1 MGFQYKSYPELKEAW
16 TETKRLYCAHHA
28 ATDIHHLP
36 SNRKH
41 RQVQLEVIENVFSEI
56 EKNEK
61 IDPTRRAKIIT
72 GFVHILREEIKK
84 AGEQGG
90 YLSRLLKSMIGE
102 TEKGDT
108 LEKGQTENLLDA
120 GSADSMVL
128 AAWQFFNSVVY
139 ENGKSSEKVR
149 KEHAFKVDGLDI
161 NKYHGHMVTL
171 KERYS
176 QTVFSSAHT
185 KTEKEL
191 QAEAEEL
198 KRAEREKHP
207 SMMQSVKNGLSSFI
221 WGANTKADKQEKAEE
236 VADLNPQQPSNS

>member
-1 MGFQYKSYPELKEAW
+1 MGFQYKSYSELKEAW
-16 TETKRLYCAHHA
+16 TETKRLYCARHE

-36 SNRKH
+36 SARKH
-41 RQVQLEVIENVFSEI
+41 RQIQLEVIENVFSEI
-56 EKNEK
+56 DKNEK
-61 IDPTRRAKIIT
+61 MDVARRAKVIT
-72 GFVHILREEIKK
+72 GFVHILREEIKE
-84 AGEQGG
+84 AREQSG

-108 LEKGQTENLLDA
+108 LEKGQTENLLDVA
-120 GSADSMVL
+120 AADSMVL

-139 ENGKSSEKVR
+139 EKVGEKVR
-149 KEHAFKVDGLDI
+149 KEHAFKVDGLDV
-161 NKYHGHMVTL
+161 NKYHTHMVSL

-191 QAEAEEL
+191 QAEADEL

-207 SMMQSVKNGLSSFI
+207 SMMQSVRTGLSSLI
-221 WGANTKADKQEKAEE
+221 WGANTKAEKKDGKAEE
-236 VADLNPQQPSNS
+236 TEVVSPQPSNG

>member
-1 MGFQYKSYPELKEAW
+1 MGFQYKSYSELKDNW
-16 TETKRLYCAHHA
+16 TETKRLYCARHE

-36 SNRKH
+36 PARKH
-41 RQVQLEVIENVFSEI
+41 RQIQLEVIENVFSEI
-56 EKNEK
+56 DKNEK
-61 IDPTRRAKIIT
+61 MDATRRAKVIT
-72 GFVHILREEIKK
+72 GFVHILREEIKE
-84 AGEQGG
+84 AREQSG

-108 LEKGQTENLLDA
+108 LEKGQTENLLDVA
-120 GSADSMVL
+120 AADSMVL

-139 ENGKSSEKVR
+139 ESGKVGDKVR
-149 KEHAFKVDGLDI
+149 KDHAFKVDGLDV
-161 NKYHGHMVTL
+161 NKYHTHMVAL

-207 SMMQSVKNGLSSFI
+207 SMLQSVRSNLSSFI
-221 WGANTKADKQEKAEE
+221 WGANSKAEKTE
-236 VADLNPQQPSNS
+236 EKNVVTTQPSNS